1 MFVSTISAAG
11 LLTIPGSA
19 PYAVTKHAAYAY
31 AEWLSMTYADAGVRV
46 HAVCPQGVRTQMLR
60 DSGAVGRALM
70 DESAIEADDVAAA
83 LLAAIKAERFLVLPH
98 PEVGQM
104 YAGRAADPD
113 RWLDGMR
120 RLRRSLPDH

>member
-1 MFVSTISAAG
+1 M
-11 LLTIPGSA
+11 
-19 PYAVTKHAAYAY
+19 TKHAAYAY
-31 AEWLSMTYADAGVRV
+31 AEWLSMTYGDAGVRV
-46 HAVCPQGVRTQMLR
+46 HAGRPQGVRTQMLR

-70 DESAIEADDVAAA
+70 DESANEADDVAAA

-98 PEVGQM
+98 PEVGQV